1 MHIERDKKIQQLQ
14 SDVFG
19 QLNAIINSL
28 DPKKEDVIDNN
39 VQFVDV
45 ESAIKELLAMGVK

>member
-28 DPKKEDVIDNN
+28 DPKTEDVIDNN

-45 ESAIKELLAMGVK
+45 ESAIKELLAMGAK